1 MKKPKPYVCP
11 CADYP
16 DWVKLTAGVSPEV
29 LKDAQRFAE
38 ENSLIMSQL
47 VNSALKVFIS
57 EAEAYVKEQKR
68 LHEKSGFLANVQK
81 VPENPEPFRIYD
93 VFSTADALKGF
104 DEYDRLIARRSR
116 KGKKK

>member
-1 MKKPKPYVCP
+1 MRKPKPYVCP
-11 CADYP
+11 CADYL

-29 LKDAQRFAE
+29 LKDAQRFTE

-57 EAEAYVKEQKR
+57 EAEAYVKEQNR
-68 LHEKSGFLANVQK
+68 LREANRFMSNVQK
-81 VPENPEPFRIYD
+81 TPDIPEPFRIYD
-93 VFSTADALKGF
+93 VFSTADALKGVDEF
-104 DEYDRLIARRSR
+104 DRIVARR